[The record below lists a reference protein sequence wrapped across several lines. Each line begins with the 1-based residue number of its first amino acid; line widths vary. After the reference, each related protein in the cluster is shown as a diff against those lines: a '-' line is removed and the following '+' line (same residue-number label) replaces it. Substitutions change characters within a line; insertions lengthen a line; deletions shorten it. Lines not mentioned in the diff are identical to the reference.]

1 MFKFQCKITILNFL
15 TYANLHMIKKPCLLK
30 FNKNMYTL
38 LSQNILMFEE
48 FYEDAWDE
56 SAKVIYI
63 RKVTYWIFWIKLKMI
78 VVWVIIQFI
87 KLNGLT
93 NWVTPN

>member
-1 MFKFQCKITILNFL
+1 
-15 TYANLHMIKKPCLLK
+15 MIKKPCLLK

-63 RKVTYWIFWIKLKMI
+63 RKVTY
-78 VVWVIIQFI
+78 
-87 KLNGLT
+87 
-93 NWVTPN
+93 